1 MPFGLKT
8 APPIFQ
14 RKMNIIFGVYKRFV
28 LVYVDDILVFSK
40 DHLGHLQT
48 VFHLFVKNGIIVSK
62 KKMELCK
69 NHINFLGV
77 TLGEGKIKLQPHI
90 ATKVLDMPDK
100 LDNTKDLQ
108 KNLGLVNYARNFIKD
123 LGRLA
128 GPLYSKTGSKGQ
140 KHFNIEDIKLVQQ
153 IKEKIKNIPELSI
166 PLETDYLIIETD
178 GSFQGWRAVLKARP
192 NKYSDKTEEKIC
204 AYQSVKYKE
213 KENMSSIDEEVLAII
228 YGLNS
233 FKLYI
238 LNKNEILVRTD
249 CEAIVK
255 FHQKINQ
262 KASSKRR
269 WLNFMDT
276 IFITFKKNSAK
287 LIIPLTH
294 LTIEPNIFHRQESW
308 GCSSIHVY

>member
-1 MPFGLKT
+1 MD
-8 APPIFQ
+8 
-14 RKMNIIFGVYKRFV
+14 NIFGDYKRFV
-28 LVYVDDILVFSK
+28 LVYVDDILIFSK
-40 DHLGHLQT
+40 DIREHLGHLQT
-48 VFHLFVKNGIIVSK
+48 VFRLFVKNGIIVSK

-108 KNLGLVNYARNFIKD
+108 KFLGLVNYARTFIKD
-123 LGRLA
+123 LGKIA

-153 IKEKIKNIPELSI
+153 IKEKVKNIPELSI

-178 GSFQGWRAVLKARP
+178 GSFQGWGAVLKARP
-192 NKYSDKTEEKIC
+192 NKYSDKIEEKIC
-204 AYQSVKYKE
+204 AYQSGKYKE
-213 KENMSSIDEEVLAII
+213 KGNMSSIDAEVLAII

-276 IFITFKKNSAK
+276 ISIYPNVIFEYIKGKDNSLADQLSRLNIKIT
-287 LIIPLTH
+287 
-294 LTIEPNIFHRQESW
+294 
-308 GCSSIHVY
+308 

>member
-14 RKMNIIFGVYKRFV
+14 RKMDSIFGDYKRFV

-40 DHLGHLQT
+40 DITEHLGHLQT
-48 VFHLFVKNGIIVSK
+48 IFRLFVQNGIIISK

-69 NHINFLGV
+69 THINFLGII
-77 TLGEGKIKLQPHI
+77 LGEGKIKLQPHI
-90 ATKVLDMPDK
+90 AKKVLDMPNK

-108 KNLGLVNYARNFIKD
+108 KFLGLVNYARNFIKD
-123 LGRLA
+123 LGKIA

-140 KHFNIEDIKLVQQ
+140 KHFNTEDIKLVQQ
-153 IKEKIKNIPELSI
+153 IKDKVKNIPDLNI
-166 PLETDYLIIETD
+166 PLESDYLIIETD
-178 GSFQGWRAVLKARP
+178 GSLKGWGAVLKARP
-192 NKYSDKTEEKIC
+192 SKYANKTEEKIC
-204 AYQSVKYKE
+204 AYQSGKYKE
-213 KENMSSIDEEVLAII
+213 KGNMSSIDAEVLAII

-233 FKLYI
+233 FKLYV
-238 LNKNEILVRTD
+238 LNKSELLVRTD

-255 FHQKINQ
+255 FHQKIDQ

-276 IFITFKKNSAK
+276 ISIYPS
-287 LIIPLTH
+287 IIFEYIKGKDNNLADQ
-294 LTIEPNIFHRQESW
+294 LSRLNIKMT
-308 GCSSIHVY
+308 